1 MESPS
6 VVANE
11 AAGIRQ
17 SYSSVAKES
26 GEEEERRDT
35 VNLMVELATLQAG
48 ESFGELS
55 IISDDVRAASAIT
68 KEESH
73 FAVLNR
79 NDYEKVLLSN
89 EHKSLEHKISTLK
102 SMPMFHQLGRKM
114 LRHLSYFFKE

>member
-48 ESFGELS
+48 EFMSQICLS
-55 IISDDVRAASAIT
+55 QNWIA
-68 KEESH
+68 
-73 FAVLNR
+73 
-79 NDYEKVLLSN
+79 ND
-89 EHKSLEHKISTLK
+89 
-102 SMPMFHQLGRKM
+102 R
-114 LRHLSYFFKE
+114 R